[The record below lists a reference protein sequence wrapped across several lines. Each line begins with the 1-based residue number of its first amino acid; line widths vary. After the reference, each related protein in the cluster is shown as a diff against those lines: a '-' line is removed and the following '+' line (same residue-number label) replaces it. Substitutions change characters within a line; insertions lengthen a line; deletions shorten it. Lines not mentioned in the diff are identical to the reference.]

1 MLKKVI
7 GLNLDDLLL
16 YLSVEAGVFLLTQI
30 ILGAVMAISKPMDG
44 ILISGIILP
53 IIAGLL
59 ALLAGVTHV
68 TVTFD
73 QALRFGQ
80 TRHRALGLTVGVMGV
95 ETAFA
100 LALAALLSV
109 VERYLGPP
117 VWAWL
122 AGRGHWVVDYPGDL
136 GELEDCL
143 VLNSFNLNW
152 WWYPVILLIG
162 LGVGLIGGALI
173 QRFGT
178 KGAWVLWG
186 VWMAACFIPQL
197 LGGEVFAIGDW
208 NQAMIGASAVL
219 GIGCLIW
226 SLWSLL
232 HAVVKE

>member
-30 ILGAVMAISKPMDG
+30 IIGAVMAISKPMDG

-122 AGRGHWVVDYPGDL
+122 ADRGHWVMDYPGDL

>member
-30 ILGAVMAISKPMDG
+30 IIGAVMAISKPMDG

-100 LALAALLSV
+100 LALAALLSM

-178 KGAWVLWG
+178 KGAWVLWS

>member
-30 ILGAVMAISKPMDG
+30 IIGAVMAISKPMDG

>member
-30 ILGAVMAISKPMDG
+30 IIGAVMAISKPMDG

-100 LALAALLSV
+100 LALAALLSM

>member
-30 ILGAVMAISKPMDG
+30 IIGAVMAISKPMDG

-100 LALAALLSV
+100 LALAVLLSV

-122 AGRGHWVVDYPGDL
+122 AGRDHWVVDYPGDL

>member
-1 MLKKVI
+1 MLKKII

-30 ILGAVMAISKPMDG
+30 IIGAVMAISKPMDG